1 MMNRKNPLVATIK
14 NIRKEENKLARQFD
28 ALWRKEQA
36 AIMKAAKTLIGKEFT
51 ISEPRSRNRH
61 GKFTYRVVAVHKVA
75 KSAYGDTVL
84 HYSAELVTKCKNFRR
99 QTVTR
104 KVGKVYRKQ
113 ISMNRVNLIK
123 VK

>member
-14 NIRKEENKLARQFD
+14 NIRKEEDKLARQFD

-51 ISEPRSRNRH
+51 ISEPRSRCRH
-61 GKFTYRVVAVHKVA
+61 GKFTYRVVAVHKVT
-75 KSAYGDTVL
+75 KSFGVTVL